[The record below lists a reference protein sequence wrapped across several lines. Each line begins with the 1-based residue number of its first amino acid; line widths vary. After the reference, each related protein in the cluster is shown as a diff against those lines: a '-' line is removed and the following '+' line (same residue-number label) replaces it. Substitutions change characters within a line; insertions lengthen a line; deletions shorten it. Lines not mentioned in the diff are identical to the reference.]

1 MKRITWKKHHK
12 WIGLGFAFFMLMFC
26 LSGIVLNHRAFFAD
40 CNVSRSWLP
49 SDYHFKQWNG
59 GLLKGSLVWQA
70 DSSGKDVLIYGNSGV
85 WLTTDGGQHFEDFNT
100 GLPSGADYKNIK
112 SLALAP
118 DSSLWAANQF
128 GLYRYDLP
136 AHTWVAADLMLE
148 GEDKI
153 SDMLFKGDTLMVVGR
168 SYVYTST
175 DYYHFDVLQLQAP
188 VGYDGKVS
196 LFRTVWSTHN
206 GEIFGDLGK
215 WLMDGVA
222 IVLILLS
229 FTGILYWLL
238 PKYIRRRKQ
247 LGKSVKTSAQGLK
260 HTLNWHDNIGRYTFF
275 VLLFVSFTGW
285 CLRPPVLIALVS
297 AKVPA
302 IPGTVMDSDNPWRDQ
317 LRMLRYDD
325 ACGDWLLSTSE
336 GLYSLSSLTAAP
348 VKIEKAP
355 PVSVMG
361 LNVWQKDEDG
371 NWLMGSFS
379 GMFKWNRAES
389 VATDYFT
396 GEITEAVAGPPFGK
410 FAVAGYTAD
419 FTKEP
424 LVIEYNQGSAELKMP
439 ADFACLPMS
448 LWNLALE
455 IHTGR
460 IYTILGPATL
470 IFIFFAGIA
479 AMWCLYSGY
488 VIRRKK
494 VKKNKATKGSSKHV
508 PAE

>member
-59 GLLKGSLVWQA
+59 GLLKGSLAWRT
-70 DSSGKDVLIYGNSGV
+70 DSIGNEILIYGNSGV
-85 WLTTDGGQHFEDFNT
+85 WMTSDGGKHFHDFNA
-100 GLPSGADYKNIK
+100 GFPAGADFRSIK

-128 GLYRYDLP
+128 GLYRYKFP
-136 AHTWVAADLMLE
+136 KYAWESVVLE
-148 GEDKI
+148 LQDEDKI
-153 SDMLFKGDTLMVVGR
+153 SDMLFKGDTLLVVGR

-175 DYYHFDVLQLQAP
+175 DYRHFEVLQLKAP
-188 VGYDGKVS
+188 EGYAGKVS

-206 GEIFGDLGK
+206 GEIFGGVGK
-215 WLMDGVA
+215 LLMDAIA

-229 FTGILYWLL
+229 LTGILYCLL
-238 PKYIRRRKQ
+238 SKYIRRRKQ
-247 LGKSVKTSAQGLK
+247 SGKSVKGCAQGLK
-260 HTLNWHDNIGRYTFF
+260 HTLNWHDNLGRYTFF
-275 VLLFVSFTGW
+275 VLLFVTFTGW

-302 IPGTVMDSDNPWRDQ
+302 IPGTCMNSDNPWRDQ
-317 LRMLRYDD
+317 LRMLRYDE
-325 ACGDWLLSTSE
+325 ACDDWLLSTSE
-336 GLYSLSSLTAAP
+336 GLYSLTSLQSAP
-348 VKIEKAP
+348 VQVEQTP

-361 LNVWQKDEDG
+361 LNIWQKDEAG

-379 GMFKWNRAES
+379 GMFRWNRANHQ
-389 VATDYFT
+389 AIDYFS
-396 GEITEAVAGPPFGK
+396 GEIIEAVAGPPFGK
-410 FAVAGYTAD
+410 FAVSGYTED
-419 FTKEP
+419 FTPVP
-424 LVIEYNQGSAELKMP
+424 LVIEYNHGTPDLQMP
-439 ADFACLPMS
+439 DDFAYLPMS

-455 IHTGR
+455 VHTGR
-460 IYTILGPATL
+460 IYTILGPGTL
-470 IFIFFAGIA
+470 IFIFFAGII

-494 VKKNKATKGSSKHV
+494 TTTKKGDIA
-508 PAE
+508 